1 MRYYLHNKYRLKF
14 RSYAFDNENYKF
26 NSFKEY
32 FKNKNLINDNFYFVG
47 YEPKSSIKFTLNSFF
62 SEIICYLIA
71 GLVAIELSS
80 FISLVFLSHN
90 IMEYDIVNDIFQII
104 VIILILILIYP
115 ILCFIN
121 MKYINWKYKAK
132 IYDISGFSLK
142 WFLIFILLA
151 NINFYI
157 GNRSE
162 IIVKEYESKLASI
175 YEKKYGTKFN
185 KQEYDIIDE
194 EIKTRLFDKLMLE
207 DKDITLEEKMNYE
220 AKIRANSRFN
230 SLLE

>member
-1 MRYYLHNKYRLKF
+1 M
-14 RSYAFDNENYKF
+14 
-26 NSFKEY
+26 
-32 FKNKNLINDNFYFVG
+32 
-47 YEPKSSIKFTLNSFF
+47 
-62 SEIICYLIA
+62 
-71 GLVAIELSS
+71 
-80 FISLVFLSHN
+80 VF
-90 IMEYDIVNDIFQII
+90 
-104 VIILILILIYP
+104 
-115 ILCFIN
+115 
-121 MKYINWKYKAK
+121 
-132 IYDISGFSLK
+132 
-142 WFLIFILLA
+142 
-151 NINFYI
+151 NFYI

-162 IIVKEYESKLASI
+162 IVVKEYESKLASI